1 LNFTTEI
8 ESTIKKSS
16 IIFICVNTP
25 TKLEG
30 EGAGRAC
37 NLKYVESA
45 ARMIGRALNETELQY
60 DVVLVEKSTVP
71 VGTNDVIRKIL
82 METLTDYPQNLTKI
96 SILSNPE
103 FLSEGVAVQN
113 LLKPDR
119 VLIGGGQDGNSRRA
133 IDQLKEIYL
142 KWVEPSRI
150 ITTNIYSSEL
160 AKLAANCMLAQRV
173 SSINS
178 FSAICEKVGADIDES
193 KTPLY
198 CLLITVLLL

>member
-1 LNFTTEI
+1 
-8 ESTIKKSS
+8 
-16 IIFICVNTP
+16 
-25 TKLEG
+25 
-30 EGAGRAC
+30 
-37 NLKYVESA
+37 
-45 ARMIGRALNETELQY
+45 
-60 DVVLVEKSTVP
+60 
-71 VGTNDVIRKIL
+71 